1 MAGVRNFTDLLSWQ
15 KARDWQKAIWEKTQT
30 QPFKFDH
37 RLVAQINDSTDSVM
51 ANIAEGFGRG
61 TQGEFVQFLGYS
73 IASVNETQSH
83 LVVAYDRKY
92 IAKAEYGNLF
102 EAGTEIRKLEVG
114 FMTSMVKPGSGVKN
128 LRPLKSWSEH
138 VWEVYERL
146 TGKTRPA
153 IYIPGSGAKAFDDFQ
168 ANRMNE
174 AEPPRDV

>member
-15 KARDWQKAIWEKTQT
+15 KARDWQKGIWGRTQT
-30 QPFKFDH
+30 EPFKFDQ
-37 RLVAQINDSTDSVM
+37 RLVVQINDSTDSVM

-83 LVVAYDRKY
+83 LVVAYDRKF
-92 IAKAEYGNLF
+92 IAKGDYGTLF
-102 EAGTEIRKLEVG
+102 EAGTEIRKIIVG
-114 FMTSMVKPGSGVKN
+114 FITSMVKPGSGVKN
-128 LRPLKSWSEH
+128 LRPIKSWSEH

-153 IYIPGSGAKAFDDFQ
+153 IFIPGSGAKAFDDIE
-168 ANRMNE
+168 ANRLRVDTASE
-174 AEPPRDV
+174 S